1 MDKRRLSLIALLATG
16 ALLSACSGGTSSSS
30 DGADHSAD
38 ANQTFAFGGVL
49 GPVETIHVELP
60 KPLLDAMGA
69 DADNLLV
76 TAVDLKAHKLDSA
89 KYCAVDVTRTFA
101 DGALEKLSALE
112 DVDPTQTSEY
122 RDRLMELVQSLRPGE
137 DPSVTLNALAESGAL
152 KANPGPERDERL
164 RTYGLEGFDIDA
176 YNAGKQRISD
186 EIAAE
191 IQKAD
196 PVANLMHIENAKPLS
211 ELNEA
216 SPEPGRYMNDD
227 ASVITDVMKCALD
240 PFADS
245 TSDTGVE
252 TVRITK
258 TGSSSAEDFAYFRYS
273 VMKDGKITITDSK
286 VHGYHQDSSGNWLQ
300 K

>member
-1 MDKRRLSLIALLATG
+1 MSYRFASDTSTTKEPSWTNEGTLMDKRRLSLIALLATG

-112 DVDPTQTSEY
+112 DVDPTQTSEN
-122 RDRLMELVQSLRPGE
+122 S
-137 DPSVTLNALAESGAL
+137 
-152 KANPGPERDERL
+152 
-164 RTYGLEGFDIDA
+164 DI
-176 YNAGKQRISD
+176 RI
-186 EIAAE
+186 
-191 IQKAD
+191 
-196 PVANLMHIENAKPLS
+196 P
-211 ELNEA
+211 
-216 SPEPGRYMNDD
+216 
-227 ASVITDVMKCALD
+227 
-240 PFADS
+240 
-245 TSDTGVE
+245 
-252 TVRITK
+252 
-258 TGSSSAEDFAYFRYS
+258 
-273 VMKDGKITITDSK
+273 
-286 VHGYHQDSSGNWLQ
+286 
-300 K
+300 